1 MQFNH
6 ICEVTNLALLVSL
19 LLAALYL
26 KIQTLKLPKSREVA
40 CGSTL
45 YWRDQLRKKHEKI
58 VQENESRQSN
68 ISSEK
73 GSLIGSSFFQ
83 ESFK

>member
-1 MQFNH
+1 MQFNY
-6 ICEVTNLALLVSL
+6 ICEITNLSLLVSL

-26 KIQTLKLPKSREVA
+26 KIQTFNLPKSREVA

-58 VQENESRQSN
+58 VNENESRQSN
-68 ISSEK
+68 ISSGR